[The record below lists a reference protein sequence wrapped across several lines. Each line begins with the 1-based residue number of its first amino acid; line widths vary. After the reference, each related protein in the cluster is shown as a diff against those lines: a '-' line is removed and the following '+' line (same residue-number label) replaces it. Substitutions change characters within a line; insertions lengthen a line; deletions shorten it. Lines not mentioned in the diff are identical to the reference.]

1 MSLHTCLELPNQ
13 AAIAYSFHM
22 VDNRPPSIVVTKRLW
37 PLVSMQWYS
46 EWCGI
51 VLLHG
56 QGR

>member
-1 MSLHTCLELPNQ
+1 MSQHTCLELPNQ

-37 PLVSMQWYS
+37 PLTGLAYWQ
-46 EWCGI
+46 EWAGI
-51 VLLHG
+51 ILVHG